1 MTKTVQK
8 SKARDMTQGSI
19 WKQLLL
25 DVYKRQV
32 VNLFQQI
39 GKHKLNVNLGENRL
53 MFILLAE
60 LVKVFTQALQIL
72 SLIHIFSSI
81 FHRPSATV

>member
-1 MTKTVQK
+1 MIQGVDLTVQLPLIF
-8 SKARDMTQGSI
+8 SLEI
-19 WKQLLL
+19 
-25 DVYKRQV
+25 V

-60 LVKVFTQALQIL
+60 LVKVFPCDKSDA
-72 SLIHIFSSI
+72 
-81 FHRPSATV
+81 P